1 MEDAAIVFMVPA
13 ILFLVFVAPVWLVL
27 HYRSKRQQGAALSEA
42 ERRELE
48 ELAVAAER
56 MTERIA
62 TLERILDVEAP
73 NWRGEAGTR

>member
-13 ILFLVFVAPVWLVL
+13 LVFLVFVAPVWLVL

-73 NWRGEAGTR
+73 DWRGEAAPR

>member
-1 MEDAAIVFMVPA
+1 MEDVAIAFMIPA
-13 ILFLVFVAPVWLVL
+13 ILFLVFVAPIWLVL
-27 HYRSKRQQGAALSEA
+27 HYRSKRQQGASLSDA

-48 ELAVAAER
+48 ELARSAER

-73 NWRGEAGTR
+73 HWRQEAGSR

>member
-1 MEDAAIVFMVPA
+1 MVPA

-27 HYRSKRQQGAALSEA
+27 HYRGKRQQGNALSES

-48 ELAVAAER
+48 ELAAAAER
-56 MTERIA
+56 MTDRIA

-73 NWRGEAGTR
+73 DWRGKADTR

>member
-1 MEDAAIVFMVPA
+1 MEDLAIAFMVPA

-27 HYRSKRQQGAALSEA
+27 HYRGKRQQGNALSES

-56 MTERIA
+56 MTDRIA

-73 NWRGEAGTR
+73 DWRGKADTR

>member
-1 MEDAAIVFMVPA
+1 MEDVAIAFMVPA

-27 HYRSKRQQGAALSEA
+27 HYRSKRQQGNALSES

-48 ELAVAAER
+48 ELAAAAER
-56 MTERIA
+56 MTDRIA

-73 NWRGEAGTR
+73 DWRGKADAR

>member
-1 MEDAAIVFMVPA
+1 MEDLAIAFMVPA

-27 HYRSKRQQGAALSEA
+27 HYRGKRQQGNALSES

-48 ELAVAAER
+48 ELAIAAER
-56 MTERIA
+56 MTDRIA

-73 NWRGEAGTR
+73 DWRGKADTR

>member
-1 MEDAAIVFMVPA
+1 MEDVAIALMVPA
-13 ILFLVFVAPVWLVL
+13 ILFLFFVAPIWLVL

-42 ERRELE
+42 ERSELE

-73 NWRGEAGTR
+73 DWREEARSR

>member
-1 MEDAAIVFMVPA
+1 MEDVAIAFMIPA

-27 HYRSKRQQGAALSEA
+27 HYRSKRQQGTTLSEA

-48 ELAVAAER
+48 DLAAAAER

-73 NWRGEAGTR
+73 DWRNEARSR